1 MKPGAI
7 IKKNAPKR
15 GPNTVPAPP
24 ITIIATAKIENNRL
38 NVPGYPPPEIVDAI
52 APPTPA

>member
-1 MKPGAI
+1 MQ
-7 IKKNAPKR
+7 KNAPKS

-24 ITIIATAKIENNRL
+24 MTIIATAKIENYRL
-38 NVPGYPPPEIVDAI
+38 NKPGSTPPEIVEAI